1 VHDMNAFA
9 MGGIAGHA
17 GLFSD
22 AADLGRIAAAL
33 VGAWRGEA
41 GAGAV
46 VERDV
51 VREFWRPA
59 GIPDS
64 TWRLGWDGPAE
75 RGSQAGE
82 RLSRAAVGHL
92 GFTGCS
98 LWIDPERARWIVL
111 LTNRVH
117 PVVAT
122 DGRFRAFR
130 PAFHD
135 AAVAALDDAAAG

>member
-1 VHDMNAFA
+1 MAAWH
-9 MGGIAGHA
+9 GG
-17 GLFSD
+17 
-22 AADLGRIAAAL
+22 AA
-33 VGAWRGEA
+33 V
-41 GAGAV
+41 GAGAIV
-46 VERDV
+46 DREV

-59 GIPDS
+59 GIPAS

-75 RGSQAGE
+75 GGSQAGE

-98 LWIDPERARWIVL
+98 LWIDPARARWIVL

-117 PVVAT
+117 PVVST

-135 AAVAALDDAAAG
+135 AAVAALDAAG